1 MRSNKNVVKSAFS
14 LNNSLFPSN
23 HFDRKIAFLTHDRI
37 TALIVTKPISDEI
50 RKGNQFFAKAATFKG
65 NDRICK
71 MKGNEMY

>member
-1 MRSNKNVVKSAFS
+1 MLVSKKTV
-14 LNNSLFPSN
+14 
-23 HFDRKIAFLTHDRI
+23 FLDTSIPIQLELRPY
-37 TALIVTKPISDEI
+37 LIVTKPISDEI